1 MKEDTDLSYNSIN
14 GMCREIKAR
23 KEWATFFAPSP
34 LHKFPDQFRIRVH
47 LKGVI
52 NILHVIIDGVVRQ
65 LQLGGDLFAAEP
77 AQEQGEDGAL
87 ARRKTR
93 DRAGREFM
101 FVFIVKIEIARHV
114 SF

>member
-1 MKEDTDLSYNSIN
+1 
-14 GMCREIKAR
+14 MCREFTAK
-23 KEWATFFAPSP
+23 KEWATFFAPSS
-34 LHKFPDQFRIRVH
+34 LLKFPDQFRIRVH

-52 NILHVIIDGVVRQ
+52 NILHVVIDGVDRQ
-65 LQLGGDLFAAEP
+65 LQFGGDLFAAEP

-93 DRAGREFM
+93 DGAGREFR
-101 FVFIVKIEIARHV
+101 FVFIVKIEIARHI